1 VQQLLGQ
8 SGLHMQQVLH
18 QSRLGITAIAGT
30 KSITWP
36 AIAQKK
42 WISKC
47 CIKVDYVLL
56 QLLEQSGLG
65 MQEVLY

>member
-18 QSRLGITAIAGT
+18 QSRLGIT
-30 KSITWP
+30 